1 MIRLCSEQRQTAETE
16 LFRSSNVVGVEE
28 AEDSGPISGVQV
40 AIGLPHCMQSK
51 VNHHTSPSVRAEH
64 AIGVVPKSK
73 PKIGVGKCLGHN
85 SPQS

>member
-1 MIRLCSEQRQTAETE
+1 MKQRC
-16 LFRSSNVVGVEE
+16 RVEE
-28 AEDSGPISGVQV
+28 AKDGGPISGVQV

-73 PKIGVGKCLGHN
+73 PKLGVGECLVIHRKVGSDAIANIDIRHGN
-85 SPQS
+85 WRV